1 MTSTSRRTLLTD
13 PPEDVVPQP
22 TSLKI
27 LVKVPFIA
35 HSPASRCFI
44 ISSILAIIIGVNMI
58 IIVICIV
65 IIIILTC
72 DSGHPLIIVSSCSVR
87 QTSWADVWIRGPVDL
102 HLMIMIWNIS
112 SSDKMIIIV
121 VILMFVQPA
130 LNNLNNDC

>member
-1 MTSTSRRTLLTD
+1 ML
-13 PPEDVVPQP
+13 
-22 TSLKI
+22 
-27 LVKVPFIA
+27 
-35 HSPASRCFI
+35 
-44 ISSILAIIIGVNMI
+44 ISSVNMI

-87 QTSWADVWIRGPVDL
+87 QTSWSDVWIRGPVDL

-121 VILMFVQPA
+121 IILMFVQPA